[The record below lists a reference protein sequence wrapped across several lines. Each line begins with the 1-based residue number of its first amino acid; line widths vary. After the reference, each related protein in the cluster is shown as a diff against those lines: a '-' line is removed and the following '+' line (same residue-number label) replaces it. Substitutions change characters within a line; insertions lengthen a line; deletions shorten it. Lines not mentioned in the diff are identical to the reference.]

1 MELRWTR
8 AAQEPR
14 LPRWGH
20 VWKKK
25 HAPLCKITLCS
36 VHALNYTAVP
46 LSLSRSLSQK
56 KNHARL
62 CTCMLSYTWSEQHSS
77 LCSLSLL
84 SLHSLAPAQH
94 TLLSMGSFART
105 RWTATV

>member
-56 KNHARL
+56 KKSR
-62 CTCMLSYTWSEQHSS
+62 
-77 LCSLSLL
+77 
-84 SLHSLAPAQH
+84 PALYMYAFIH
-94 TLLSMGSFART
+94 M
-105 RWTATV
+105 V